1 MNKLSTN
8 KFIAAGFL
16 VAALLAGG
24 ASYYASSHPDGLEK
38 VAKDIGFINA
48 AKDSAAAGS
57 PLAGYGVSGIDN
69 ARVSGGLAGILG
81 IIATGAVGGALF
93 MFIRKKPVNKKQF
106 EFTCNPPG
114 PHLPRSSSWARC
126 W

>member
-1 MNKLSTN
+1 MNKLSNN

-38 VAKDIGFINA
+38 VAEDIGFIDT
-48 AKDSAAAGS
+48 AKDSAVADS
-57 PLAGYGVSGIDN
+57 PLADYGIKGIDN
-69 ARVSGGLAGILG
+69 PRVSGGLAGILG

-93 MFIRKKPVNKKQF
+93 LFIRKKPTAKN
-106 EFTCNPPG
+106 
-114 PHLPRSSSWARC
+114 
-126 W
+126 

>member
-8 KFIAAGFL
+8 KFVAAGFL

-38 VAKDIGFINA
+38 VAEDIGFIDS
-48 AKDSAAAGS
+48 AKDSAVAGS
-57 PLAGYGVSGIDN
+57 PLADYGIKGIDN

-81 IIATGAVGGALF
+81 IVATGAVGGALF
-93 MFIRKKPVNKKQF
+93 MFIRKKPVDKN
-106 EFTCNPPG
+106 
-114 PHLPRSSSWARC
+114 
-126 W
+126 

>member
-1 MNKLSTN
+1 MQKVSTR
-8 KFIAAGFL
+8 KFIAAGFI

-38 VAKDIGFINA
+38 VAKEIGFIDT
-48 AKDSAAAGS
+48 AKDSAVANS
-57 PLAGYGVSGIDN
+57 PLADYGIKGIDN

-93 MFIRKKPVNKKQF
+93 MFIRKKPEKK
-106 EFTCNPPG
+106 N
-114 PHLPRSSSWARC
+114 
-126 W
+126 